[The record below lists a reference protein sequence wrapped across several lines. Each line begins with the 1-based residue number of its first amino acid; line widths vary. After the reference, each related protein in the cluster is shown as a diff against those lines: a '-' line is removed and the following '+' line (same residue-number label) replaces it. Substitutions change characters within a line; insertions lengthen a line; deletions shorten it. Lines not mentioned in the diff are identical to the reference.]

1 VLFEKP
7 TIEEIAQSLQRIVKG
22 ESLTVEDKVVEGIA
36 SLSDG
41 AFRDGAKLLEELVL
55 ASKGEKITQELF
67 DATFKTKGLSGEVE
81 ELLIS
86 YGNRDAKKAL
96 EVIARLNANGADFKT
111 VTERIVDHLRGLL
124 MLRNGIESQEKD
136 IKGLSLL
143 DIKSLLELSNEAYG
157 ELRISIIP
165 QLPLELMSVKFCVID
180 ADQKTE
186 VASKKTEDKKEVR
199 EMNQDPPS
207 RARILEPA
215 PQPLSK
221 SEEPQSQKL
230 QPNKNLLADLITR
243 LNEVNKPGA
252 ALLRSA
258 KEAQVVD
265 GALIITTPFPI
276 HAERLKS
283 DKVFGDLLKA
293 SEKVAGKKVEV
304 SIKTLS

>member
-136 IKGLSLL
+136 IKGLSL
-143 DIKSLLELSNEAYG
+143 
-157 ELRISIIP
+157 
-165 QLPLELMSVKFCVID
+165 
-180 ADQKTE
+180 
-186 VASKKTEDKKEVR
+186 
-199 EMNQDPPS
+199 
-207 RARILEPA
+207 
-215 PQPLSK
+215 
-221 SEEPQSQKL
+221 
-230 QPNKNLLADLITR
+230 
-243 LNEVNKPGA
+243 
-252 ALLRSA
+252 
-258 KEAQVVD
+258 
-265 GALIITTPFPI
+265 
-276 HAERLKS
+276 
-283 DKVFGDLLKA
+283 
-293 SEKVAGKKVEV
+293 
-304 SIKTLS
+304 